1 MSYGRNFEFRVTP
14 RQGERG
20 GRFFLDDVERPI
32 GVPVTIDDT
41 TPTDDGLGR
50 LGVALVTGET
60 AKPAPGTGGIL
71 LYERIQSTGVDPYE
85 NTFSDY
91 DTAPA
96 GAAVQVING
105 TTVKVAFK
113 NTEDVGFLT
122 RTGYPAART
131 MVDEIGATVGVSVG
145 DWLTPGT
152 GNDTDGY
159 WAITT
164 TAANAW
170 LVVTAVNTTTG
181 EVEARLNF

>member
-20 GRFFLDDVERPI
+20 SRFFLDDDERPI
-32 GVPVTIDDT
+32 GVPVAIADPATSDD
-41 TPTDDGLGR
+41 LGR
-50 LGVALVTGET
+50 TGVELQTGET
-60 AKPAPGTGGIL
+60 PKPLPGTGGIL
-71 LYERIQSTGVDPYE
+71 VYERIQSTGVDPYE

-113 NTEDVGFLT
+113 NTEDTGFLI
-122 RTGYPAART
+122 RTGYPKARV
-131 MVDEIGATVGVSVG
+131 MVDEIGATVGVAVG
-145 DWLTPGT
+145 DLLTPGAGT
-152 GNDTDGY
+152 DSDGY

-164 TAANAW
+164 TPANGW

>member
-20 GRFFLDDVERPI
+20 GRYYLDDSERPI
-32 GVPVTIDDT
+32 GVPVKLSGEQDD
-41 TPTDDGLGR
+41 LGR
-50 LGVALVTGET
+50 LGVELATGAQ

-71 LYERIQSTGVDPYE
+71 IYEHIQFMHVDPAETTY
-85 NTFSDY
+85 SDF

-96 GAAVQVING
+96 GKAVQVVNG

-113 NTEDVGFLT
+113 NTEEGDFLV
-122 RTGYPAART
+122 RENYPAPRT
-131 MVDEIGATVGVSVG
+131 MVDEVGATVGVEVG
-145 DWLTPGT
+145 DYLTPGT

-159 WAITT
+159 WAKTED
-164 TAANAW
+164 ADNGW

>member
-20 GRFFLDDVERPI
+20 SRFFLDDVERPI
-32 GVPVTIDDT
+32 GVPVVVGSPVAIDD
-41 TPTDDGLGR
+41 LGR
-50 LGVALVTGET
+50 TGVELKTGAT
-60 AKPAPGTGGIL
+60 AKPRPGMGGIL
-71 LYERIQSTGVDPYE
+71 VYERIQPTGRDPYE

-96 GAAVQVING
+96 GAAVQVVNG

-113 NTEDVGFLT
+113 NTEDTGFLT
-122 RTGYPAART
+122 RTGYPKART

-145 DWLTPGT
+145 SMLTPGAGT
-152 GNDTDGY
+152 DADGY

-164 TAANAW
+164 NADNAW
-170 LVVTAVNTTTG
+170 LIVTSVNTTTG